1 MSAQIIETTAAPA
14 HAAGVA
20 GATLDI
26 VENALRNARQE
37 MDAMLF
43 RTAISPGI
51 REQHDAFPLIS
62 DPAGRM
68 VAGQFGSFIGGF
80 LTSYQGT
87 VEEGDVFFTS
97 DPYACGGAI
106 SHANDWLVLLP
117 IYHEGALVGWAA
129 MFGHMSDVGGKVPG
143 SLPTDAT
150 SIHEEGVVVPPVKI
164 VAGGTFDAQLVSTV
178 LNQVRL
184 PNWNR
189 ADLNALL
196 ASCRTAETRVREL
209 CDRFGTATYLG
220 ALDELLERNRRAM
233 ATLFRRIV
241 PTDPVEFRDYVDDD
255 GRGNGPFV
263 IACKLWREGERVVLD
278 FTGTSEQAEGSINFL
293 LNENVLRMFFGSYIV
308 MAADPD
314 ILINDGFYP
323 LVDVVIP
330 ERSLLK
336 PERPAALSCRTHA
349 LGRLFDVLAGLLG
362 QCAPDF
368 LCAAGF
374 SSSPHLMYSGRHTDG
389 EWFQLYQ
396 IGFGGVPARPRGDGF
411 DGHSM
416 WPSFTNVP
424 NEYLEAYY
432 PLRVETYETVSDTG
446 GAGTTRGG
454 NGIHTAFRFLASGE
468 VSIHD
473 DRWLTKPWGVL
484 GGAPGARGTKILER
498 PDGSSTVLPSKAD
511 HVGVEPGDILRFI
524 TWGGGGWGS
533 PLRREPAL
541 VLQDLRRGLI
551 TADGARA
558 YGVVVSGDAV
568 DTIATD
574 RLRAEMEARVPA
586 GSGQLFNHG
595 GTVEELRDRCL
606 EETGL
611 PAPIPPGRSR
621 HGRAAASD
629 GAPPGS
635 VRRVGRADDRRHR
648 VVPTSAGNLA
658 LEALVE
664 QITRSIVKR

>member
-1 MSAQIIETTAAPA
+1 MSARIVETTAAPR
-14 HAAGVA
+14 HESVVT

-26 VENALRNARQE
+26 IENALRNARQE
-37 MDAMLF
+37 MDATLF

-68 VAGQFGSFIGGF
+68 VAGQFGSFIDGF

-97 DPYACGGAI
+97 DPYACAGAI

-117 IYHEGALVGWAA
+117 IYHDGALVGWAA

-164 VAGGTFDAQLVSTV
+164 VSGGTFDAQLAATV

-196 ASCRTAETRVREL
+196 ASCRTAEARVKEL
-209 CDRFGTATYLG
+209 CQRFGTAVYLG
-220 ALDELLERNRRAM
+220 ALDELLERNRRGM
-233 ATLFRRIV
+233 ATLFRRVV
-241 PTDPVEFRDYVDDD
+241 PTTPVEFRDYIDDD

-263 IACKLWREGERVVLD
+263 LACKMWREDDRVFLD
-278 FTGTSEQAEGSINFL
+278 FTGTSMQAEGSINFL

-308 MAADPD
+308 MATDPD

-323 LVDVVIP
+323 LVDVTIP

-362 QCAPDF
+362 QCQPDF

-374 SSSPHLMYSGRHTDG
+374 SSSPHLMYSGRHPDG

-432 PLRVETYETVSDTG
+432 PLRVETYETVPDSG

-454 NGIHTAFRFLASGE
+454 NGIHTAFRFLAAGE

-473 DRWLTKPWGVL
+473 DRWFTKPWGVL
-484 GGAPGARGTKILER
+484 GGAPGSRGTKLLER
-498 PDGSSTVLPSKAD
+498 RDGTTTVLPSKVD
-511 HVGVEPGDILRFI
+511 HVQVEPDDILRFI

-533 PLRREPAL
+533 PLQREPER
-541 VLQDLRRGLI
+541 VLQDVRRGLVSEH
-551 TADGARA
+551 GARD
-558 YGVVVSGDAV
+558 YGVVLSGGELDLA
-568 DTIATD
+568 ATD
-574 RLRAEMEARVPA
+574 RLRAEMQTRTSAASE
-586 GSGQLFNHG
+586 QLFNHG
-595 GTVEELRDRCL
+595 GTLEELRSRCL

-611 PAPIPPGRSR
+611 AAPVEPRSPDQHR
-621 HGRAAASD
+621 PQARPSRPLADRARSQ
-629 GAPPGS
+629 GSAPNAPKS
-635 VRRVGRADDRRHR
+635 
-648 VVPTSAGNLA
+648 A
-658 LEALVE
+658 LEVLVE
-664 QITRSIVKR
+664 EVARSVVSR